1 MTENSESRL
10 AHEVLRSIRR
20 IVRRVSTYSRHLSA
34 QTGVT
39 VPQLVCLKAVAE
51 MEEAE
56 AEVTAAMVARKV
68 QLSPATVSRV
78 LDRLVASGLVQRQR
92 RSRDRRRV
100 CLTLTDAGWERF
112 EHLPTPL
119 QERFVE
125 RLLALDEDERQS
137 LLQSLQRIT
146 ELMEAGDL
154 DAAPMLAPGEDF
166 QSGES
171 H

>member
-1 MTENSESRL
+1 VL

-34 QTGVT
+34 ATGVT

-51 MEEAE
+51 LEEAE

-78 LDRLVASGLVQRQR
+78 LDRLVASGLVERQR

-100 CLTLTDAGWERF
+100 CLTLTDSGWERF
-112 EHLPTPL
+112 ENLPTPL

-125 RLLALDEDERQS
+125 RLLALGEDERQS
-137 LLQSLQRIT
+137 LLLALRRIT
-146 ELMEAGDL
+146 ELMEAEDL
-154 DAAPMLAPGEDF
+154 DAAPMLTPGADF
-166 QSGES
+166 PAGDP